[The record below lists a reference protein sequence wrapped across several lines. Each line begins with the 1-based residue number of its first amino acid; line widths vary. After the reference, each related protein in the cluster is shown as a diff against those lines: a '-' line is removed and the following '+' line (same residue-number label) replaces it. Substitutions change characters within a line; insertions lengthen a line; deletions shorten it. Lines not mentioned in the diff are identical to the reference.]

1 MQYHAAN
8 EKSSC
13 PNCRGDMHSDQ
24 LNAIA
29 AHQTSTY
36 CERAIRSEGAERDV
50 YANLALRQVDAML
63 NSQVVNCDDLTSD
76 QVHKIMLQF
85 ALPSKA
91 NVLARLNMHH
101 EVIETVDEFL
111 NLCANSEYIIDKEKV
126 LDQKLSKAEAHLN
139 LEEWQTALDM
149 FRPLYEDAI
158 DQQHLGFCSK
168 IAAGISRAQYELGNY
183 HEAVIEGDRAAWRV
197 NRHHAGVHKYI
208 ALSQM
213 KLGDIAAAKKSITR
227 GILHE
232 EQWDEENKKENEE
245 VLHMIL
251 AEEAKN
257 NKSKGMKKGKK
268 KGRGK
273 K

>member
-1 MQYHAAN
+1 M
-8 EKSSC
+8 ET
-13 PNCRGDMHSDQ
+13 DQ

-36 CERAIRSEGAERDV
+36 CERAFRSEGAERDV
-50 YANLALRQVDAML
+50 YANLALRQIDAMF
-63 NSQVVNCDDLTSD
+63 NSQIVDCDDLTSD
-76 QVHKIMLQF
+76 ELHKIMLQF
-85 ALPSKA
+85 TLPRKA
-91 NVLARLNMHH
+91 DVLARLNMHR
-101 EVIETVDEFL
+101 EVIETIDEFID
-111 NLCANSEYIIDKEKV
+111 LCANSEHIIDKEIV
-126 LDQKLSKAEAHLN
+126 LGVKISKAEAHLE

-232 EQWDEENKKENEE
+232 EQWDEKNRKENEE
-245 VLHMIL
+245 VLRMIL

-257 NKSKGMKKGKK
+257 DKSNYGKKKGKKK